1 MKPQLYTNE
10 VPKYIP
16 MRFPLGINRI
26 LIRPKASPQVQVL
39 WARQIVNT
47 ARGRAK

>member
-16 MRFPLGINRI
+16 MRFPLGINDT
-26 LIRPKASPQVQVL
+26 LIRHQSHSHQ
-39 WARQIVNT
+39 T
-47 ARGRAK
+47 